1 MPGEDGGA
9 LLRTLSQPSVLPE
22 RGMGFQEV
30 ESPGQGAHRQAQL
43 SYKCIVTV
51 VVGAVHLKVLKEHVS
66 LPSSFSGCWQDFV
79 SHSLVD

>member
-43 SYKCIVTV
+43 SYKCLESQPLPLEQPIPRRQ
-51 VVGAVHLKVLKEHVS
+51 VGLQSPQAS
-66 LPSSFSGCWQDFV
+66 RF
-79 SHSLVD
+79 